1 MLKAE
6 ASTWDAR
13 QSRRMFTRLVSSH
26 RTFQGATRDQQSMCL
41 HFIMTACQH
50 VVILAIWCVDMLT
63 MSVISQKGGA
73 GKSTLAIHLATEA
86 SAQGLRSLLIDLD
99 PQGNASKWGDRR
111 GDRSPDVSAEHPAK
125 LDAVLAAARIEGY
138 GIVIF
143 DTAPHADQTAL
154 RAARA
159 SDLVL
164 IPCRPA
170 TFDLEA
176 IQATLDLCTLAKKQS
191 VVVVNAAPTR
201 SRVVDE
207 ATRAVLGHGGQVSDV
222 IVRQRVAFQH
232 CMIDG
237 RTAGEF
243 EPGGAAAQ
251 EITDLYADM
260 LTRCH
265 AKMSVVT
272 HIDVMRS

>member
-1 MLKAE
+1 ML
-6 ASTWDAR
+6 
-13 QSRRMFTRLVSSH
+13 V
-26 RTFQGATRDQQSMCL
+26 
-41 HFIMTACQH
+41 
-50 VVILAIWCVDMLT
+50 
-63 MSVISQKGGA
+63 
-73 GKSTLAIHLATEA
+73 
-86 SAQGLRSLLIDLD
+86 DLD
-99 PQGNASKWGDRR
+99 PQGNAAKWGDRR
-111 GDRSPDVSAEHPAK
+111 GEMAPDVSAEHPAK
-125 LDAVLAAARIEGY
+125 LDAVLEAARVEGY
-138 GIVIF
+138 GIVMF

-176 IQATLDLCTLAKKQS
+176 IQATLDLCSLAKKQS
-191 VVVVNAAPTR
+191 VVVVNAAPIR
-201 SRVVDE
+201 SKVVEE
-207 ATRAVLGHGGQVSDV
+207 AKQAVLDHGGMVCEIV
-222 IVRQRVAFQH
+222 VRQRVAFQH

-260 LTRCH
+260 ISRARADTMTRH
-265 AKMSVVT
+265 KAGLV
-272 HIDVMRS
+272 RS

>member
-1 MLKAE
+1 MCDMSMGILTSKYPGS
-6 ASTWDAR
+6 ASYSDE
-13 QSRRMFTRLVSSH
+13 QST
-26 RTFQGATRDQQSMCL
+26 CL
-41 HFIMTACQH
+41 HSITLTCQR
-50 VVILAIWCVDMLT
+50 VIISAIRGFDMLT
-63 MSVISQKGGA
+63 ISVISQKGGA

-99 PQGNASKWGDRR
+99 PQGNAAKWGDRR
-111 GDRSPDVSAEHPAK
+111 GERSPDVSAEHPAK
-125 LDAVLAAARIEGY
+125 LDAVLAAARVEGY

-176 IQATLDLCTLAKKQS
+176 IQATLDLCTLARKQS
-191 VVVVNAAPTR
+191 VVVVNAAPIR
-201 SRVVDE
+201 SRVVEE
-207 ATRAVLGHGGQVSDV
+207 ATQAVLGHGGQVSNV

-243 EPGGAAAQ
+243 EPGGVAAQ

-260 LTRCH
+260 LTRSH
-265 AKMSVVT
+265 ATMSLIS
-272 HIDVMRS
+272 HANMRQS

>member
-1 MLKAE
+1 
-6 ASTWDAR
+6 
-13 QSRRMFTRLVSSH
+13 
-26 RTFQGATRDQQSMCL
+26 MCL
-41 HFIMTACQH
+41 HFIMLACQH
-50 VVILAIWCVDMLT
+50 VIILARWCFDMLT
-63 MSVISQKGGA
+63 VSVISQKGGA

-99 PQGNASKWGDRR
+99 PQGNAAKWGDRR
-111 GDRSPDVSAEHPAK
+111 GDRAPDVSAEHPAK
-125 LDAVLAAARIEGY
+125 LDAVLAAARVDGY
-138 GIVIF
+138 GLVIF

-159 SDLVL
+159 SNLVL

-176 IQATLDLCTLAKKQS
+176 IQATLDLCTLAKKPS
-191 VVVVNAAPTR
+191 VVVVNAAPIR

-207 ATRAVLGHGGQVSDV
+207 ATQAVLGHGGQVSDV
-222 IVRQRVAFQH
+222 VVRQRVAFQH

-237 RTAGEF
+237 RTASEF

-251 EITDLYADM
+251 EIIDLYADV

-265 AKMSVVT
+265 ATMSILSHADT
-272 HIDVMRS
+272 TGS

>member
-1 MLKAE
+1 
-6 ASTWDAR
+6 
-13 QSRRMFTRLVSSH
+13 
-26 RTFQGATRDQQSMCL
+26 
-41 HFIMTACQH
+41 
-50 VVILAIWCVDMLT
+50 MLT
-63 MSVISQKGGA
+63 VSLISQKGGA

-86 SAQGLRSLLIDLD
+86 AVRGQRSLLIDLD
-99 PQGNASKWGDRR
+99 PQGNAAKWGDRR

-125 LDAVLAAARIEGY
+125 IEAVLAAARAEGY
-138 GIVIF
+138 GLVFF

-164 IPCRPA
+164 VPCRPA

-176 IQATLDLCTLAKKQS
+176 IQATLDLCSLAKKQS
-191 VVVVNAAPTR
+191 VVVVNAAPIR
-201 SRVVDE
+201 SKVVEE
-207 ATRAVLGHGGQVSDV
+207 ATQAVRGHGGRVSAV
-222 IVRQRVAFQH
+222 VVRQRVAFQH

-251 EITDLYADM
+251 EIGDLYSDVIACLSAD
-260 LTRCH
+260 TSSPRH
-265 AKMSVVT
+265 AGMP
-272 HIDVMRS
+272 RR